1 MELSN
6 IVYIFVQITHMKSG
20 IYCITNLTDTKVYV
34 GKATNLKGRISAHK
48 HLLRKDKH
56 VNIYLQRAWN
66 KYGEANFEFS
76 IIQECEIDLL
86 PEMEAIWVKIKNAN
100 HPDHGYNLMVVG
112 RQNHHHSVETK
123 LKMRNASVGRKKSK
137 EHVHNYTLSKY
148 KCIVQYDLDGNFI
161 NEWLGASYVRDK
173 LGYNQGNIT
182 AVCNGKRASAHG
194 YIWKYKN

>member
-1 MELSN
+1 
-6 IVYIFVQITHMKSG
+6 MKSG
-20 IYCITNLTDTKVYV
+20 IYCIKNILDNKVYV
-34 GKATNLKGRISAHK
+34 GKATNLKGRINAHK

-76 IIQECEIDLL
+76 ILQECEIDIL
-86 PEMEAIWVKIKNAN
+86 PEMEAIWVKTKNAN

-123 LKMRNASVGRKKSK
+123 LKMSK
-137 EHVHNYTLSKY
+137 AKLGYKMSSQHLENNNLSKY
-148 KCIVQYDLDGNFI
+148 KCIIQYDLEGNFI

-182 AVCNGKRASAHG
+182 AVCNGKRKSAHG